1 MIYYCYY
8 PTLCTFV
15 RYKSFMCTHKR
26 EAETKN
32 NSRIMQSSSFILAR
46 SFLLEYFRKQ
56 NKCDLYATW
65 FEMQHLLLGSVLVCF
80 YDEAIKSWNFPCSS
94 DGIIACLI
102 QKYFRNN
109 FRLKIKNLKNIE
121 AKKNSAFSFK
131 KGRIER
137 NQSSSSS
144 NIQYV
149 VRNLLN
155 TFNASGTTEHSSESE
170 KKKH

>member
-1 MIYYCYY
+1 MH
-8 PTLCTFV
+8 
-15 RYKSFMCTHKR
+15 THTRK
-26 EAETKN
+26 AETKN

-65 FEMQHLLLGSVLVCF
+65 FEMQHLLLGSVLVCL
-80 YDEAIKSWNFPCSS
+80 YDEATKSWTFPCSS
-94 DGIIACLI
+94 EGIIASLI

-121 AKKNSAFSFK
+121 AKKIQHSFI

-149 VRNLLN
+149 
-155 TFNASGTTEHSSESE
+155 
-170 KKKH
+170 